1 MSEIVENPEWVS
13 SSDQVGNKIWRLV
26 PGDGVSITKETSS
39 SVDTYT
45 FDAKVSEEKGNILR
59 SDESGGLYVPELTS
73 ISEELQKEIDK
84 LKEDLAVLKDMEYRS
99 SNSVKMTKSIDS
111 EGKVVVKSDIK
122 ISIDEGNILE
132 ARSDGMYVKATDYGP
147 GSIMDIER
155 RLTALENELAS
166 INQDIDNLKTTAC
179 INKSGEITPPIVI
192 PD

>member
-111 EGKVVVKSDIK
+111 DGKVVVKSDIK

-132 ARSDGMYVKATDYGP
+132 ARSDGMYVRATDYGP